1 MKKLS
6 LLLLLAFGGLIA
18 QNDFQQEFYTADL
31 IMKYR
36 SDIELTEA
44 QKTSIKKIH
53 GDYSSEFSSTKW
65 DLEAEMVALNGL
77 LSESSVDESKSLAQM
92 KKVTDLENK
101 MKMTKMEMLIKIK
114 NTLTASQQEKLR
126 DLRGTKEFKNIN
138 LTTSINDNQ
147 RIKLQVGKAVGD
159 GPNPLYIIKDK
170 KGDKEVT
177 SGYMKNINP
186 KRIESIEVLKGES
199 AEKAYGYKG
208 KDGVIVIK
216 MKKNKI

>member
-1 MKKLS
+1 
-6 LLLLLAFGGLIA
+6 
-18 QNDFQQEFYTADL
+18 
-31 IMKYR
+31 
-36 SDIELTEA
+36 
-44 QKTSIKKIH
+44 
-53 GDYSSEFSSTKW
+53 
-65 DLEAEMVALNGL
+65 
-77 LSESSVDESKSLAQM
+77 
-92 KKVTDLENK
+92 